1 MAQQQQL
8 PERRERVYRAASVTF
23 VTLAVVALLL
33 MLIHFR
39 VVHIML
45 LAFAAGLI
53 AVMLRGLA
61 RVVSRYTGWR
71 CGVSLAVVLFTIA
84 GVTALGVWLGAP
96 SISRQFNQLADR
108 MPDAVDNLKN
118 YLGQYRWTRPLAD
131 RLPAPDA
138 ASAGRAAPPDM
149 LKRAT
154 GMASMALNVIAQVV
168 IVVIAGIYLAW
179 EPRTYT
185 EGLAHLFPFRKRKRA
200 REVMETT
207 RMTLE
212 WWLIGQGITMVI
224 IGVLTYVGLRV
235 LGVPLAL
242 MLALLTALFNFVPNV
257 GPLVGLVPAALLALT
272 ISPEKAAYVVLLFL
286 VAQSLEGY
294 VITPLVQ
301 RRQVLLPPA
310 VTLLAQLLMGW
321 LLGAL
326 GVMLAAPVAAV
337 AIVVV
342 KMLYVEDVLDDDGVE
357 VPGEDQAKAQVA
369 RKPREQPPGED
380 PKRFEHDERA
390 VDEKNKQRHPAE

>member
-1 MAQQQQL
+1 MAQQQHQPFI

-23 VTLAVVALLL
+23 VTLAIVALVL

-39 VVHIML
+39 VIHLML

-53 AVMLRGLA
+53 AVMLRGLS
-61 RVVSRYTGWR
+61 RLISRYTGWR
-71 CGVSLAVVLFTIA
+71 CGISLAAVLLTVGGII
-84 GVTALGVWLGAP
+84 ALGVWLGAP
-96 SISRQFNQLADR
+96 SISRQFNQLADQ
-108 MPDAVDNLKN
+108 MPEAIENLKH
-118 YLGQYRWTRPLAD
+118 YLGQYRWTKPLAD
-131 RLPAPDA
+131 RLPARDA
-138 ASAGRAAPPDM
+138 ASVGQAAPPDM
-149 LKRAT
+149 LRRAT
-154 GMASMALNVIAQVV
+154 GMASMAINVIAQAV
-168 IVVIAGIYLAW
+168 IVVIAGVYLAW
-179 EPRTYT
+179 EPRVYT
-185 EGLAHLFPFRKRKRA
+185 EGVAHLFPFRKRKRA

-224 IGVLTYVGLRV
+224 IGTLTYVGLRV
-235 LGVPLAL
+235 LGIPLAF
-242 MLALLTALFNFVPNV
+242 MLALLTALFNFVPNF
-257 GPLVGLVPAALLALT
+257 GPLVGLIPACLLALT
-272 ISPEKAAYVVLLFL
+272 ISPQKAAYVILLFI

-310 VTLLAQLLMGW
+310 VTLLTQLLMGW
-321 LLGAL
+321 LLGAI

-342 KMLYVEDVLDDDGVE
+342 KMLYVED
-357 VPGEDQAKAQVA
+357 A
-369 RKPREQPPGED
+369 REQPPGED
-380 PKRFEHDERA
+380 PKRVEPDQRA